1 MKNIKINWIKYHN
14 FKGITDFTLDLNGN
28 NAAVYAENAKGKT
41 TLADGFSWLLFGKN
55 TEEAAKFNVKPLDE
69 NGFEKIGSE
78 PVVEAELM
86 IENEKVLLKR
96 ELSEVWSKPNGQL
109 EKERK
114 PDKTKLY
121 INQVPAKVGE
131 FKKYIEDL
139 IGESTFKLLTNPAAF
154 NNIHWQ
160 DKRKILMDMI
170 PSIDDASII
179 NSNSSLKELITI
191 LENRSVEDQKKIIY
205 EKKKQIKTDIELFS
219 SRFDEAERAKPD
231 VTDLNKAQIEADI
244 EVSNIVIN
252 DFEGKL
258 MDAKNSNGLVELRM
272 QRSELDAKLSEEK
285 NKFLSDQQISTA
297 GLNEDVTLTQ
307 QKLNETNRQ
316 ISNCEYSVR
325 QLNQEI
331 GFNKAEKTSL
341 LDQYKKLQS
350 DYEQK
355 ESESFE
361 EHQLTCPT
369 CDQELPMEQVEAI
382 KTKFNTDKSE
392 WLKSTK
398 EKLEKILADGKSL
411 ATKIAES
418 ENEES
423 NKVKEINELKK
434 EAIKLQTQL
443 DKLTEEL
450 NYQQSKSGT
459 FEDSDQYKVLFEQ
472 IQKITQK
479 MAASSSDNS
488 EVVRNIQLQLDT
500 AKEELSRLSNQ
511 LVLFKQVETQ
521 NNRIMELKK
530 EEEQMKLVF
539 MELEKQTYLI
549 DEFTRI
555 KVRLLEEE
563 INKQFK
569 MVNFKLFNIQKDG
582 GLNETCEIT
591 VNGVPY
597 SDLNN
602 AGRINGGLDIIN
614 TLSSKHDVTAPI
626 FIDNAESVNELIETQ
641 SQMISLIV
649 SKDKKLKVEVI

>member
-1 MKNIKINWIKYHN
+1 MKNIKINWIKYHS

-139 IGESTFKLLTNPAAF
+139 IGESTFKLLTNPSAF

-179 NSNSSLKELITI
+179 NSNSSLTELLSI

-205 EKKKQIKTDIELFS
+205 EKKKQIKSDIELFS

-231 VTDLNKAQIEADI
+231 VTDLNKQQIEADI
-244 EVSNIVIN
+244 EVSNIVIT
-252 DFEGKL
+252 DFEDKL

-316 ISNCEYSVR
+316 ISNCEYNVR
-325 QLNQEI
+325 QLNQDI

-369 CDQELPMEQVEAI
+369 CDQELPVEQVEAI

-411 ATKIAES
+411 ATKIAEF

-500 AKEELSRLSNQ
+500 AKEDLSRLSNQ

-521 NNRIMELKK
+521 NNRIKELKK

-563 INKQFK
+563 INKQFNL
-569 MVNFKLFNIQKDG
+569 VNFKLFNIQKDG
-582 GLNETCEIT
+582 GLNETCDIT